1 MFNFTEPIVP
11 QITAPEVKK
20 ALDAKTL
27 LILLDVRT
35 TGECARGMIA
45 GAINIPVDVVP
56 GKILTMGPDKN
67 ALIYVYCLS
76 GSRSVYAV
84 EALIR
89 LGYSRVFNLTNG
101 LLAWRGAG
109 YTTTL

>member
-1 MFNFTEPIVP
+1 MFDFTEPIVP
-11 QITAPEVKK
+11 QITAQEVKK
-20 ALDAKTL
+20 AIDAEAP

-45 GAINIPVDVVP
+45 GAINIPVDVVL
-56 GKILTMGPDKN
+56 GKILTMVPDKN

-84 EALIR
+84 EALME